1 MLPGMSL
8 ALVIAALSVAGP
20 ALPPPPPLQRLAG
33 CWRVTGTVEGK
44 PTTAIA
50 RGSRR
55 LGGRYLLFELH
66 GLNPKDPYDAAI
78 IMAEAG
84 PGQMKGWWMDSFGGP
99 GSAAGSGGV
108 IGTGF
113 AISYDYG
120 SAVFI
125 NRFTPQG
132 SGWRWQIDARPT
144 GRPATRFAA
153 YTLAPARC
161 TAGFAVF

>member
-1 MLPGMSL
+1 MSL
-8 ALVIAALSVAGP
+8 AVLLAAASIPSL
-20 ALPPPPPLQRLAG
+20 ALPPPSPLNGLAG

-55 LGGRYLLFELH
+55 LGGHYLLFELH

-84 PGQMKGWWMDSFGGP
+84 PGQLTAWWMDSFGGP
-99 GSAAGSGGV
+99 GSAAGKGGV
-108 IGTGF
+108 VGAGF
-113 AISYDYG
+113 LISYDYG

-132 SGWRWQIDARPT
+132 QGWRWQIDARPT
-144 GRPATRFAA
+144 GKPATAFAR
-153 YTLAPARC
+153 YTLSPGRC
-161 TAGFAVF
+161 GPGFSVF

>member
-1 MLPGMSL
+1 MLL
-8 ALVIAALSVAGP
+8 AMPLATLIAALTLAMPTPSPLAG
-20 ALPPPPPLQRLAG
+20 LGG

-78 IMAEAG
+78 IMADAG
-84 PGQMKGWWMDSFGGP
+84 QGLITAWWMDSFGGP
-99 GSAAGSGGV
+99 GSAAGRGGV
-108 IGTGF
+108 VGTGF
-113 AISYDYG
+113 SVSYDYG

-132 SGWRWQIDARPT
+132 KGWRWQIDAKPT
-144 GRPATRFAA
+144 GKAATVFAR
-153 YTLAPARC
+153 YSLSPGRC
-161 TAGFAVF
+161 GAGFSVF